1 MCLTSTR
8 ALLSRPRA
16 GLLRVATKIG
26 RAVGRLHDGG
36 VVHGDLTTSNMILRE
51 SDDELVRT
59 HSRPLAGRA

>member
-1 MCLTSTR
+1 
-8 ALLSRPRA
+8 
-16 GLLRVATKIG
+16 VATKIG

-59 HSRPLAGRA
+59 AGSQPRTQTCAPKSA